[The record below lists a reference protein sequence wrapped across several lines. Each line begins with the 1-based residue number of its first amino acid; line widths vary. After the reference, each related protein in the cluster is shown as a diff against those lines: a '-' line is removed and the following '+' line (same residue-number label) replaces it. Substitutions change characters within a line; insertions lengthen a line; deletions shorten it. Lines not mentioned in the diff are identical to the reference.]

1 MIDVIESRLIEIDN
15 DIAIISKLL
24 RHGINLKSRTSLN
37 ILKDILIDVRNDLQ
51 EMLYVTK
58 QQVERNKI

>member
-15 DIAIISKLL
+15 DIAIIGKLL

-58 QQVERNKI
+58 QQIERNKI

>member
-24 RHGINLKSRTSLN
+24 SHRINLKSRTSLN
-37 ILKDILIDVRNDLQ
+37 ILKDILIDARNDLQ

-58 QQVERNKI
+58 QQIERNRT

>member
-24 RHGINLKSRTSLN
+24 RHGINLKSRKSLN

-51 EMLYVTK
+51 ETLYVTK
-58 QQVERNKI
+58 QQIERNKI